1 MKTQSRNF
9 SSGFAENWCI
19 IEELYPLGKHKL
31 PMMNRTAY
39 VHMQCLR
46 KHDLRTQAT
55 YHINFSLGHLMF
67 LDFWLKKKQAKS
79 HKFLSWPLDSIL
91 DFWLIHQ
98 HQFNGPINLIIIEIS
113 KEKHRDEHHV
123 LFFFFFIIVGVRASL
138 RAPRLISR
146 ALKLTTM

>member
-1 MKTQSRNF
+1 
-9 SSGFAENWCI
+9 
-19 IEELYPLGKHKL
+19 
-31 PMMNRTAY
+31 MMNRTAY

-46 KHDLRTQAT
+46 KHDLRTQTT

-123 LFFFFFIIVGVRASL
+123 LFFFFFFDYRGCPGQLARTSTNSTDPEVNDHVSL
-138 RAPRLISR
+138 HWPSYEQPQGSNLRP
-146 ALKLTTM
+146 KKEQTP